1 MIINLF
7 FILVNDKHKK
17 YIYLFGIVIYNK
29 FKGGENMNVELMK
42 NRRKELGM
50 TQQDLADKCG
60 LSKNTIYNYEN
71 GRVEPTTENLEVLSK
86 ELNLSIFEL
95 ISSINTDKNIND
107 FDFISKEMER
117 KAISIISHSLSKDKN
132 LIDFDSDNSAKE
144 LINLISDYLGFG
156 IYYSEKFEKFL
167 FVDDLNN
174 KIYPVDKMVL
184 IFLIKNILSTISTFD
199 NTISKDNISVYGFN
213 KLKMFESE
221 VEFLE
226 KKQKKDSDF
235 IKKCKNNV
243 TEGTREYKTK
253 KLIDENGKT
262 IEMFYERI
270 NNKKITEKSKEF
282 KQNKEG
288 GSDE

>member
-1 MIINLF
+1 MIMIINLF
-7 FILVNDKHKK
+7 FILVNNKHKK
-17 YIYLFGIVIYNK
+17 YIYLFGIVIYNSL
-29 FKGGENMNVELMK
+29 KGGEKMNIELMK

-95 ISSINTDKNIND
+95 ISSINADKNIND
-107 FDFISKEMER
+107 FDFISKEMEH

-144 LINLISDYLGFG
+144 LINLISNYLGFG

-184 IFLIKNILSTISTFD
+184 IFLIKNILSTLSVFD

-243 TEGTREYKTK
+243 TEDTKEYKTK
-253 KLIDENGKT
+253 KFIDENGKT

-270 NNKKITEKSKEF
+270 NNEKL
-282 KQNKEG
+282 EG
-288 GSDE
+288 KMQRV